1 MSFIDIQMDQQAIIS
16 LISSFAI
23 CVILTPVVRWVA
35 IKNGWEARPSSD
47 RWHTK
52 TTALMGGIAI
62 FAALIMPLMIIS
74 NFSSIWHSINRTN
87 GLMPL
92 PSMGATIAIGA
103 TFLFFIGLLDD
114 FRNIKPQTKLVGQI
128 LAASLVVFLGFR
140 LHWFTSLTLDTIAT
154 LFWVVGITNAFNLI
168 DNMDG
173 LCAGVGMVSA
183 GGLAVLFYSSAPDA
197 FHIALILFGA
207 LAGFLIYNFNPA
219 KIFMG
224 DCGSLVIGFSI
235 SVLTLYFS
243 ETGPSTYTATIAVP
257 ILVLLVPILDTSLV
271 TIIRILSGRKASTGG
286 RDHTSHRL
294 VLIGFS
300 EKNAVLFLY
309 GVGAISGL
317 AGVFVSRSD
326 SITSPTVIIPVAIA
340 IVLMG
345 VYLSQLRIYPEKEFC
360 VLRDHRFARVVV
372 DITFKKQ
379 LLFVGLDLIIIV
391 FSYYMAYRLRFE
403 GSAFAYYFPIFLK
416 SLPVII
422 GCKLM
427 VFLLLGIYRG
437 FWAFLSTND
446 VFQYIRASLIA
457 TLVSVVL
464 VTFAYRF
471 KDFSKGIFII
481 DWFITTGLLLG
492 VRGSFRLFLET
503 HNRQTLSGDNIV
515 IYGAGRGGELLL
527 REILNNKKMNV
538 KPVGFLDDD
547 PLKKGKKIQGYPIL
561 GPFEAIDK
569 IQAEKK
575 LNGILI
581 SFHDRNGHH
590 GKAHEHARAYCL
602 EKKLFLKQFIIDL
615 QEVDLDAD
623 EIKADH

>member
-1 MSFIDIQMDQQAIIS
+1 MSLIGNQMDQQAIIS

-23 CVILTPVVRWVA
+23 CVIFTPIVRWAA
-35 IKNGWEARPSSD
+35 IKNGWEARPSCD

-62 FAALIMPLMIIS
+62 FAALIIPLMPIS
-74 NFSSIWHSINRTN
+74 NYSSIWHSIDRTRV
-87 GLMPL
+87 LMPL
-92 PSMGATIAIGA
+92 PSLGATIAMGA

-173 LCAGVGMVSA
+173 LCAGVGMVASA
-183 GGLAVLFYSSAPDA
+183 SLAVLFYSLAPEA
-197 FHIALILFGA
+197 LYIALILFGA
-207 LAGFLIYNFNPA
+207 LAGFLIYNFKPA

-235 SVLTLYFS
+235 SVLTLYFA

-271 TIIRILSGRKASTGG
+271 SIIRVLSGRKASTGG

-317 AGVFVSRSD
+317 AGVFVSRND
-326 SITSPTVIIPVAIA
+326 SITSPVVIMPVAIA

-345 VYLSQLRIYPEKEFC
+345 VYLSQLRVYPEKEFC

-403 GSAFAYYFPIFLK
+403 GSAFGYYFPVFLK

-427 VFLLLGIYRG
+427 AFLLLGIYRG
-437 FWAFLSTND
+437 FWAYLSTND
-446 VFQYIRASLIA
+446 VYQYIRASLVA
-457 TLVSVVL
+457 TLASVV
-464 VTFAYRF
+464 VITFAYRF
-471 KDFSKGIFII
+471 NDFSKGIFVI
-481 DWFITTGLLLG
+481 DWFITTALLIG
-492 VRGSFRLFLET
+492 VRGSFRLFLEIQK
-503 HNRQTLSGDNIV
+503 RKTLSGDRV
-515 IYGAGRGGELLL
+515 LIYGAGRGGELLL
-527 REILNNKKMNV
+527 REILNNKKLNV
-538 KPVGFLDDD
+538 QPIGFVDDD
-547 PLKKGKKIQGYPIL
+547 PMKKGKKIQGYPIL
-561 GPFEAIDK
+561 GPFDNIDNTLSNK
-569 IQAEKK
+569 QF
-575 LNGILI
+575 NGILI
-581 SFHDRNGHH
+581 SFNDINGHH
-590 GKAHEHARAYCL
+590 EKAHEAVKDYCL
-602 EKKLFLKQFIIDL
+602 KKKVYLKRFKIDL
-615 QEVDLDAD
+615 QDIDL
-623 EIKADH
+623 ES